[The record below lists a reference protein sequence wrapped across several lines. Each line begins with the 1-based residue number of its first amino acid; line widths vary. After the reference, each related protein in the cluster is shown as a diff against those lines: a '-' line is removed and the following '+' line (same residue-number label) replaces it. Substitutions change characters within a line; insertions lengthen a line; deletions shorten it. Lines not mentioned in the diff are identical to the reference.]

1 MTTLLLALAGILL
14 LGFSIAAMAYFMP
27 RKGRVHPWVAMPVVD
42 SAIPLTIMTSATM
55 GVAMLVSAFV

>member
-1 MTTLLLALAGILL
+1 MTTLLLALAGTLL

-27 RKGRVHPWVAMPVVD
+27 RGGRIHPWVTMPMVD
-42 SAIPLTIMTSATM
+42 SAIPLTIMTSATV